1 MQVSRKLIENVGELK
16 KALNEI
22 SVYDFDVYTSME
34 LYYKIANKL
43 NEVIKELMRFEGLV
57 SDEVIKQNEKLI
69 YLLGEGLNIEVVK
82 KINQMVADGT
92 MDTIINHN
100 VFNSLNNKV
109 ENYKEELSSQI
120 KENVDKLSGVINI
133 EQYKHLVNNGDWTNA
148 LQQAINDISSNQEL
162 IITGDIILKDAVY
175 LKSNLTIKG
184 NNGINSYDNN
194 VNINFT
200 DNGCI
205 KTPENLHLY
214 NININNI
221 VFKYEGINPTSNII
235 ACQRLKV
242 DNCTF
247 IGFDC
252 GLKLTTKL
260 SNEEQSDN
268 NIVENKIL
276 DCSFYSNNYGF
287 VCEGNG
293 YGHVTDGFLSKC
305 IFARN
310 KIQDASL
317 NSNSGGWDI
326 NGCHF
331 YSQGLSDYSLQ
342 ISNMLNTVSN
352 CYFESS
358 KLQLKLNL
366 NSSLGINIISNNK
379 FMQGLDDSISIEI
392 IATQEQRSLTIVNNE
407 FRWVGSTTATNV
419 IGVKADNNGANIYP
433 VCQNNFYGYSVK
445 YNFFNS
451 YHPKIIDFNDDFFGI
466 NTNEIKL
473 LTQND
478 KISIKSNYGVP
489 STVNNV
495 GSILIDYKNAGF
507 YISKGGKWHRVD
519 KQNCI
524 SKMTSSSDVDKYIKI
539 AEIKLS
545 NQYDTVYLKC
555 TVNSLGSN
563 FKKSNIDLF
572 VRQEQT
578 LGNRPIINLSLSDSI
593 GFTEENFNVEI
604 TNNTIELTTVELRV
618 KVTDAYHFI
627 NTLNI
632 ETTELSNNTNITIF
646 NNQSAI

>member
-82 KINQMVADGT
+82 KINQMVSDGT

-205 KTPENLHLY
+205 KTPENLHLF
-214 NININNI
+214 NINI
-221 VFKYEGINPTSNII
+221 
-235 ACQRLKV
+235 
-242 DNCTF
+242 
-247 IGFDC
+247 
-252 GLKLTTKL
+252 
-260 SNEEQSDN
+260 N